1 MNKFKRNET
10 KEIYQLAQNGIT
22 EAENRVVEACYDLVK
37 KKAIESYNII
47 EKNIIDYFDI
57 DDLNY
62 SIPTSLLN
70 LDDVIQDYLLRTISY
85 VPKYFNIDSI
95 KYFSS
100 YVSHML
106 SSYMNKYISFKT
118 KEIIYK
124 YSNYMNVD
132 INFQYY
138 SMIFME
144 DNNDFKNKIIE
155 NICKDVKLSK
165 YIPFIN
171 LVFKIKDLD
180 ELSKFTGLDIKDIK
194 LKIYNFSG
202 LYLKYINNNKIDS
215 KLNYI
220 VNGKI
225 FDDLKSGKLFEMLY
239 FSKETIVTLHDI
251 YFILSKKFGISYSLI
266 KKDFC
271 DFLSINIV
279 NNLSIFKNVSN
290 VEDYYNYI
298 LRTVKVKYLLNQEKK
313 LKHVVSKKWN
323 KYVFND
329 KVINEDEVYEQIKKG
344 NIYFISP
351 YKEYIDI
358 YIQTIYNEISQH
370 KYIDIYRLKLDIS
383 AMIDNY
389 VKNSLIMAL
398 FNLSAFNN
406 DFIVH
411 LNRRKKL
418 YVDKKIFNDKKELL
432 VKQKKVSHN

>member
-1 MNKFKRNET
+1 M
-10 KEIYQLAQNGIT
+10 
-22 EAENRVVEACYDLVK
+22 D
-37 KKAIESYNII
+37 
-47 EKNIIDYFDI
+47 
-57 DDLNY
+57 
-62 SIPTSLLN
+62 
-70 LDDVIQDYLLRTISY
+70 LDDVIQDYLLKTISY

-106 SSYMNKYISFKT
+106 SSYMNKYISIKT

-132 INFQYY
+132 INFQHN
-138 SMIFME
+138 SLIFAVDNE
-144 DNNDFKNKIIE
+144 DFQNEIIR
-155 NICKDVKLSK
+155 NISNDVKLSK
-165 YIPFIN
+165 YIPFLN

-202 LYLKYINNNKIDS
+202 LYLKYLNNNKIDS

-239 FSKETIVTLHDI
+239 FSKETIFTLHDI

-266 KKDFC
+266 KNDFC
-271 DFLSINIV
+271 NFLSIDLINY
-279 NNLSIFKNVSN
+279 LDTFRKVSE
-290 VEDYYNYI
+290 VGEYYNYI
-298 LRTVKVKYLLNQEKK
+298 LRTFKTKYLFSKEKQ
-313 LKHVVSKKWN
+313 LKYVVSKKWN

-358 YIQTIYNEISQH
+358 YIQTIYNEISQN

-389 VKNSLIMAL
+389 VKNSLIMVML
-398 FNLSAFNN
+398 DLSAFNN

-418 YVDKKIFNDKKELL
+418 YVNKKIFNDKKELL